1 MRKFKVH
8 RERHFSPHHALLG
21 AAWIALGDAKEKR
34 HGWKRYELMAITFS
48 ALALEAIANAFG
60 ERLVPRWKE
69 DFEKCPPTAKLRVV
83 CTQLGV
89 VVDFE
94 REPWQTALWLIKFR
108 NNVAHAKPQFI
119 DEKKVVS
126 DQEYDMIRDVFPIS
140 KLEEQI
146 SFTNAKRAVEEV
158 SSVLHLLCDKLPI
171 EEQKGLFADGWTGS
185 TTVVDD

>member
-1 MRKFKVH
+1 LRKLKVH

-60 ERLVPRWKE
+60 ARLVPRWEK
-69 DFEKCPPTAKLRVV
+69 DFEKCPPTAKLRTV
-83 CTQLGV
+83 CMQLGID
-89 VVDFE
+89 VDFD

-119 DEKKVVS
+119 DEKKIVS
-126 DQEYDMIRDVFPIS
+126 DQEYDMIKDVFPIS
-140 KLEEQI
+140 NLEDQV
-146 SFTNAKRAVEEV
+146 SLPNAERAVKEA
-158 SSVLHLLCDKLPI
+158 SSILHLLCKQLPI
-171 EEQKGLFADGWTGS
+171 EQQQGLMADGWSG
-185 TTVVDD
+185 TTTIVDE